1 MKASPMSTPI
11 LGRLEKV
18 SLRTAWIGESTHFTP
33 WLAQSE
39 NLKFLGDTVGIE
51 LEFEAQ
57 EKEVGPFRAD
67 ILCKD
72 TLDGSW
78 VLIEN
83 QLERTDHTHLG
94 QLLTYASGLETVT
107 IIWIA
112 QHFAEEHRATLDW
125 LNEITNERFAFFGLE
140 LELWRIGSSAIAPKF
155 NIVSKPND
163 WSKSVRNSAA
173 KATELTDV
181 KRAQLEFW
189 TAFKEYMDEHS
200 HIRCQKP
207 APQPWMNH
215 SIGRSGFGLTSIAST
230 WSSDTQSWDPELRVE
245 FYVSLAE
252 GRKYFAVLEAQKTEI
267 ERELGQPVVWSSPPG
282 KQTCKAFIRRS
293 TNFLDHS
300 QWSQQHT
307 WLRENLEKFRLVFG
321 ARIKNFENS
330 SVNTAIEAHNLKG
343 DTSKPE

>member
-1 MKASPMSTPI
+1 MTTPP

-18 SLRTAWIGESTHFTP
+18 DLRTAWLGESTHFTP

-39 NLKFLGDTVGIE
+39 NLKLLGDTVGID
-51 LEFEAQ
+51 LEFEAT

-83 QLERTDHTHLG
+83 QLERTDHSHLG

-112 QHFAEEHRATLDW
+112 QNFAEEHRATLDW

-140 LELWRIGSSAIAPKF
+140 IELWRIGNSAIAPKF
-155 NIVSKPND
+155 NMVSKPND
-163 WSKSVRNSAA
+163 WSKSVRTSAA
-173 KATELTDV
+173 KATELSDV
-181 KRAQLEFW
+181 KRTQLEFW
-189 TAFKEYMDEHS
+189 TAFKSYMDEHS
-200 HIRCQKP
+200 HIRCPKP

-215 SIGRSGFGLTSIAST
+215 SIGKSGFGLTSIAST
-230 WSSDTQSWDPELRVE
+230 WSSDTQTWDPELRVE
-245 FYVSLAE
+245 FYVSGPE
-252 GRKYFAVLEAQKTEI
+252 GRKYFELLQAQRAEI
-267 ERELGQPVVWSSPPG
+267 EREIGQPLVWSAPPE
-282 KQTCKAFIRRS
+282 KQTSKAFIRRP

-300 QWSQQHT
+300 QWSLQHD
-307 WLRENLEKFRLVFG
+307 WLRENLERFRNAF
-321 ARIKNFENS
+321 AFRIKQVENS
-330 SVNTAIEAHNLKG
+330 SVL
-343 DTSKPE
+343 TSTLERSRIGEE

>member
-1 MKASPMSTPI
+1 MSTPT

-18 SLRTAWIGESTHFTP
+18 DLRTAWIGESTHFTP
-33 WLAQSE
+33 WLAQPE
-39 NLKFLGDTVGIE
+39 NLKLLGDTVGIE

-140 LELWRIGSSAIAPKF
+140 IELWRIGTSPVAPKF
-155 NIVSKPND
+155 NMVSKPND
-163 WSKSVRNSAA
+163 WSKSVRSSAA
-173 KATELTDV
+173 KATELSDV
-181 KRAQLEFW
+181 KRKQLEFW
-189 TAFKEYMDEHS
+189 TGFKDYMEEHS
-200 HIRCQKP
+200 SIRCHKP
-207 APQPWMNH
+207 APQHWMNH

-230 WSSDTQSWDPELRVE
+230 WSSETQTNNPELRVE
-245 FYVSLAE
+245 FYVSMAE
-252 GRKYFAVLEAQKTEI
+252 ARKYFEILETQKVDIETEI
-267 ERELGQPVVWSSPPG
+267 GQPLTWSTTPG
-282 KQTCKAFIRRS
+282 KQTCRAYVRRS

-300 QWSQQHT
+300 QWPEQHE
-307 WLRENLEKFRLVFG
+307 WLRENLEKFHRVF
-321 ARIKNFENS
+321 APRVKQLDLSKVVNEINQSPND
-330 SVNTAIEAHNLKG
+330 SV
-343 DTSKPE
+343 PVQ

>member
-1 MKASPMSTPI
+1 MTIPT

-18 SLRTAWIGESTHFTP
+18 DLRTAWHGESTHFTP

-39 NLKFLGDTVGIE
+39 NLKLLGDTVEIE

-112 QHFAEEHRATLDW
+112 QNFAEEHRATLDW

-140 LELWRIGSSAIAPKF
+140 IELWRIGNSAIAPKF

-163 WSKSVRNSAA
+163 WSKSVRSSVV
-173 KATELTDV
+173 KATELSDV
-181 KRAQLEFW
+181 KRTQLEFW

-200 HIRCQKP
+200 QIRCPKP

-215 SIGRSGFGLTSIAST
+215 SIGKSGFGLTSIAST
-230 WSSDTQSWDPELRVE
+230 WSSDTQTWDPELRVE
-245 FYVSLAE
+245 FYVSFAE
-252 GRKYFAVLEAQKTEI
+252 GRKYFGLLEAQKSEI
-267 ERELGQPVVWSSPPG
+267 ETELGQPLVWSAPPE
-282 KQTCKAFIRRS
+282 KQTCKAFVRRP
-293 TNFLDHS
+293 TNFLDKS
-300 QWSQQHT
+300 QWSQQHA
-307 WLRENLEKFRLVFG
+307 WLKENLEKFRLAFA
-321 ARIKNFENS
+321 ARIKQFENF
-330 SVNTAIEAHNLKG
+330 SVSAPNGAQTVSGEQPKL
-343 DTSKPE
+343 D

>member
-1 MKASPMSTPI
+1 MSTPA

-18 SLRTAWIGESTHFTP
+18 DLRNAWTGESTHFTP
-33 WLAQSE
+33 WLAQPE
-39 NLKFLGDTVGIE
+39 NLKLLGDTVGIE

-140 LELWRIGSSAIAPKF
+140 IELWKIGASPMAPKF
-155 NIVSKPND
+155 NMVSKPND
-163 WSKSVRNSAA
+163 WSRSVRSSAA
-173 KATELTDV
+173 AATELSEV
-181 KRAQLEFW
+181 KRTQLEFW
-189 TAFKEYMDEHS
+189 TAFQDYMEEHS
-200 HIRCQKP
+200 NIRCHRP

-230 WSSDTQSWDPELRVE
+230 WNSETRTSDPQLRVE
-245 FYVSLAE
+245 FYVSVPEA
-252 GRKYFAVLEAQKTEI
+252 RKYFEILETQKAKIETEI
-267 ERELGQPVVWSSPPG
+267 GQALVWSSSLG
-282 KQTCKAFIRRS
+282 KQSCKAYVRRPTDFQDRS
-293 TNFLDHS
+293 L
-300 QWSQQHT
+300 WPQQHE
-307 WLRENLEKFRLVFG
+307 WLRENLELFHRVFALRVRQLDLSKSEIPHQG
-321 ARIKNFENS
+321 PLDDSGGNS
-330 SVNTAIEAHNLKG
+330 
-343 DTSKPE
+343 D